1 MYPRRHQVG
10 QRSAHQKG
18 SSQSGASRSE
28 VGLGTGGRWVCA
40 VNQPLRGFAA
50 TDGEDGDNSPSTG
63 QGGLVISRDDVLAAL
78 VRTRGYVRRTPLLP
92 PAAETGGLWLKCE
105 FLQYGGVF
113 KTRGAFN
120 RQLAALQRDEL
131 DPSVGVVVASGGN
144 AGLAHAYVARTL
156 GVRATVFVPQT
167 APPGKIQRIREYG
180 ADVRQTGTEYAE
192 ANAAAIDYAD
202 TRGALFCHAYDQ
214 PEIAAGAGTLAE
226 EILADEPGINTVI
239 VAVGGGG
246 LYAGVA
252 TAAEGRARVVAV
264 EPSAIPTLHAALEAG
279 HPVDVAV
286 SGITADSLGA
296 RRVGDIAFS
305 IASRSTPTSVLVD
318 EDAII
323 AARYQLWRD
332 YRIAAEH
339 GAAAAFAALTS
350 GAYQPT
356 PAERVAVV
364 ICGAN
369 TDVRTL
375 EPEAG

>member
-1 MYPRRHQVG
+1 M
-10 QRSAHQKG
+10 
-18 SSQSGASRSE
+18 
-28 VGLGTGGRWVCA
+28 
-40 VNQPLRGFAA
+40 
-50 TDGEDGDNSPSTG
+50 
-63 QGGLVISRDDVLAAL
+63 IIRDDVLVAL
-78 VRTRGYVRRTPLLP
+78 ARTRGHVRRTPLLP
-92 PAAETGGLWLKCE
+92 PAAGTGGWWLKCE
-105 FLQYGGVF
+105 FLQYTGVF

-120 RQLAALQRDEL
+120 RQLAALERREL

-144 AGLAHAYVARTL
+144 AGMAHAYAAGAL
-156 GVRATVFVPQT
+156 GVHATVFVPET

-180 ADVRQTGTEYAE
+180 ADVRQAGAEYAE
-192 ANAAAIDYAD
+192 ANEAAIDYAN

-226 EILADEPGINTVI
+226 EILEDEPGINTIV

-264 EPSAIPTLHAALEAG
+264 EPLAIPTLHAALDAG

-286 SGITADSLGA
+286 SGVTADSLGA
-296 RRVGDIAFS
+296 RRIGEIAFS
-305 IASRSTPTSVLVD
+305 VASRTTPTTVLVT

-323 AARYQLWRD
+323 AARYLLWRD

-350 GAYQPT
+350 GAYQPA
-356 PAERVAVV
+356 PDERVAVV

-375 EPEAG
+375 EPGAR